1 MLNFQAIRDALRL
14 ILHRWFERPSA
25 AVLVRLGFT
34 ANRATVAGLAI
45 TCVAAYFASI
55 GYFQIAGC
63 LLLLGA
69 VFDLLDGAIAR
80 HLGTVGPRGALID
93 SVSDRISE
101 SVFLLGLLVH
111 FTSPQTSLQTASI
124 LAFVALIGSLVVSY
138 IRARAEGLGLE
149 GKAGFLTRAERVII
163 TIGALLVNQPLVLLW
178 ILAIGTPISAIERF
192 ISVWILAGKS
202 STNKD

>member
-1 MLNFQAIRDALRL
+1 
-14 ILHRWFERPSA
+14 
-25 AVLVRLGFT
+25 
-34 ANRATVAGLAI
+34 
-45 TCVAAYFASI
+45 
-55 GYFQIAGC
+55 
-63 LLLLGA
+63 
-69 VFDLLDGAIAR
+69 LDGAIAR

>member
-1 MLNFQAIRDALRL
+1 MLNFQAIRDTLRP
-14 ILHRWFERPSA
+14 IIHRWFERPSA

-34 ANRATVAGLAI
+34 ANRATIAGLAI
-45 TCVAAYFASI
+45 TCVAAYFAGT

-80 HLGTVGPRGALID
+80 HLGTVGPRGSLMD
-93 SVSDRISE
+93 SVADRISE
-101 SVFLLGLLVH
+101 SVLLLGLLIY
-111 FTSPQTSLQTASI
+111 FTSPQTSLQIGSI
-124 LAFVALIGSLVVSY
+124 LAFVALIGSLIVSY

-149 GKAGFLTRAERVII
+149 GTAGFLTRPERVVI

-178 ILAIGTPISAIERF
+178 ILAIGTPLSAMERF
-192 ISVWILAGKS
+192 ISVWILAGKN